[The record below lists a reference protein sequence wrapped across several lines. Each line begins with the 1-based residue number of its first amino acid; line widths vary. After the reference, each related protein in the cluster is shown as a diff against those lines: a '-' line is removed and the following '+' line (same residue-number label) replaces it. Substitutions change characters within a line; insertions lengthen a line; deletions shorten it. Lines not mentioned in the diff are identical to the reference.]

1 MPVEIKA
8 WFRERGRALD
18 QCVVATLIIVAGAG
32 SWDDLFARALWLPT
46 TLLALVAFRLM
57 DDLASVESDRTKK
70 PVPVHATL
78 TNLAPLRHALGVLAL
93 LTLLSTVV
101 FRDWLVS
108 GALGLILLSYHI
120 GYTVFPERSWSAH
133 RHSVVH
139 LKYPALVLILALPM
153 SRGDVAGALG
163 VFAIFGLFELV
174 DDPKFYRD
182 STRVVYASGYGTL
195 IALAVLLR
203 MDVDGGSQALH
214 EALIA
219 AVVAVAFG
227 IGVRGQKGVGR
238 TLKYLPF
245 AVGLLSL
252 LISGNRVPG

>member
-1 MPVEIKA
+1 
-8 WFRERGRALD
+8 
-18 QCVVATLIIVAGAG
+18 
-32 SWDDLFARALWLPT
+32 
-46 TLLALVAFRLM
+46 
-57 DDLASVESDRTKK
+57 
-70 PVPVHATL
+70 
-78 TNLAPLRHALGVLAL
+78 
-93 LTLLSTVV
+93 
-101 FRDWLVS
+101 
-108 GALGLILLSYHI
+108 
-120 GYTVFPERSWSAH
+120 
-133 RHSVVH
+133 
-139 LKYPALVLILALPM
+139 M

-227 IGVRGQKGVGR
+227 IGVRGQKGVGPNFKVSSVCGGIAL
-238 TLKYLPF
+238 TPYLRQSCSWI
-245 AVGLLSL
+245 SL
-252 LISGNRVPG
+252 AE